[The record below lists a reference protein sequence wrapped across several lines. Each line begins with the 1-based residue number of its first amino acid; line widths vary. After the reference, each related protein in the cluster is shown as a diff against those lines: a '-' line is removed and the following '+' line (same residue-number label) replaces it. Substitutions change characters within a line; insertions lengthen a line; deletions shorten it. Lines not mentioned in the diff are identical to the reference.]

1 MNEPEPDVRT
11 QLERVRLSLAEQQWD
26 EAVES
31 LRKIMENH
39 GERMV
44 RLDDRRFMPLREYCH
59 ILLRGLPPEGLAIYR
74 GRVDAQANEWLD
86 EGLRRRNRS
95 QLQRVVDE
103 LFASSHTD
111 EALLALGEIALER
124 GEFGAA
130 RGYWERI
137 SPKLRADAA
146 MPLWLQQ
153 REQQAAKQKR
163 SSAAGASAQ
172 PAAWLAY
179 PDANLNLADVCATRV
194 SVDHGRSFR
203 APETEL
209 ETFLADHPDAQ
220 GRLAGREAPY
230 QKTLA
235 ALLSAA
241 KAWPSSP
248 RSTAPT
254 TFGGTPDRNYVADR
268 PFRLRRLLWSIPFL
282 ESWQANTELSQAFLL
297 PNRRVA
303 ESAQGVLSYH
313 PLVVG
318 ELVVLHDLHRVYVYN
333 LRTGKPAW
341 PRTDQQGRPGEVS
354 RVSQII
360 DANGHPA
367 FSRTLGVPRFAP
379 TVDSA
384 CVLTMHEST
393 EETAAKSPC
402 YLFVRLGSHITSRPT
417 GSRQSTPGEIP
428 GARPCAAGE
437 KSGQPGARE

>member
-1 MNEPEPDVRT
+1 MIRRFVIKIDHNSMPHKRQRRAALAHLAPREYTECMPNASAPHADHRLKRPGAPKLLFAFLAVCYSLSCSQTQGQFGIELIGELTETIRVNEPEPDVRT

-124 GEFGAA
+124 GEFA
-130 RGYWERI
+130 RPVDIGNA
-137 SPKLRADAA
+137 SA
-146 MPLWLQQ
+146 
-153 REQQAAKQKR
+153 R
-163 SSAAGASAQ
+163 SSVLTRQCRCGCNSKNKKQQNKSGIAVQ
-172 PAAWLAY
+172 PAALHSRPPGW
-179 PDANLNLADVCATRV
+179 PTRTPTGIWQTCARLVLV
-194 SVDHGRSFR
+194 SIMEGAFER
-203 APETEL
+203 AETEL
-209 ETFLADHPDAQ
+209 EALLADHPDAQ

-230 QKTLA
+230 QETLA

-248 RSTAPT
+248 KSTAPT
-254 TFGGTPDRNYVADR
+254 TFGGTPDRNYVADG

-282 ESWQANTELSQAFLL
+282 ESWQANTELRRIPDL
-297 PNRRVA
+297 PKRRVA
-303 ESAQGVLSYH
+303 ES
-313 PLVVG
+313 
-318 ELVVLHDLHRVYVYN
+318 R
-333 LRTGKPAW
+333 R
-341 PRTDQQGRPGEVS
+341 
-354 RVSQII
+354 
-360 DANGHPA
+360 
-367 FSRTLGVPRFAP
+367 
-379 TVDSA
+379 A
-384 CVLTMHEST
+384 C
-393 EETAAKSPC
+393 
-402 YLFVRLGSHITSRPT
+402 
-417 GSRQSTPGEIP
+417 
-428 GARPCAAGE
+428 
-437 KSGQPGARE
+437 